1 MKEAK
6 IQFSMAEAELMGNT
20 EVILTKNSILFK
32 IKTLFEALQNE
43 MTMAVQQHSEWR
55 THPYFEM
62 PPKISRGENYLGLPY
77 LVLDYPRKF
86 DSMNILAVRTMFWWG
101 HFFSST
107 LQVAG
112 TYKAEL
118 IDKIENAYTS
128 LARRQYYIGIN
139 EDPWVHHFE
148 EDNYRKIKELD
159 KDTFLHYCRQYEY
172 LKIAARWPLSD
183 VHFVA
188 EDLLDSWQV
197 LVRLCID

>member
-1 MKEAK
+1 MSET
-6 IQFSMAEAELMGNT
+6 ELMVNT

-43 MTMAVQQHSEWR
+43 MTMVVQRHSEWH

-62 PPKISRGENYLGLPY
+62 LPKISKGENYLGLPY

-112 TYKAEL
+112 TYKANL
-118 IDKIENAYTS
+118 IDKIENAYTL
-128 LARRQYYIGIN
+128 LARRQYYICIN

-148 EDNYRKIKELD
+148 EDNYRKINELD
-159 KDTFLHYCRQYEY
+159 KESFLDYCNRYEH

-188 EDLLDSWQV
+188 EDLLDSWQS
-197 LVRLCID
+197 LVTLCID

>member
-188 EDLLDSWQV
+188 EDLFDSWQF
-197 LVRLCID
+197 LARLCID